1 MDDNLYLGFDQVFFE
16 KTRLSMIT
24 LLYKETYV
32 SYNRFKK
39 IIGGTD
45 GSIYAHLKKLIAAEY
60 IQKKKELVGETA
72 QTIYSLTPKGEKTF
86 REYIQFLETIIREHS
101 STKLKPDS
109 ND

>member
-1 MDDNLYLGFDQVFFE
+1 MDDLYLNFDQVFFE

-45 GSIYAHLKKLIAAEY
+45 GSIYAHLKKLLDASY

-72 QTIYSLTPKGEKTF
+72 QTIYSLTRKGKKTF
-86 REYIQFLETIIREHS
+86 REYIRFLETVVQEH
-101 STKLKPDS
+101 KKGG
-109 ND
+109 